1 MIETKKAF
9 DAKEHKD
16 KIVEWIRD
24 WVIANG
30 PNCKA
35 IVGISGG
42 KDSTVVAGLCVE
54 ALGKDNVIG
63 VLMPNGYQSDLED
76 AIRVC
81 YALDIKHT
89 IQPITAA
96 YNAIISGME
105 NPAYGGISNLDPSEQ
120 ARINLAPRLRM
131 AMLYAISQTVGGRVA
146 CTDNLSEAYIGYST
160 RWGDNVGDFA
170 PIVNYTASEVV
181 AIGDELG
188 LPQDLVHKTP
198 SDGLCGKTDEDNFG
212 FTYEQLDSFI
222 RTGESGDEKADKLIW
237 DKHVRNYFKAVTG
250 LPHPYSLLG
259 AHGWV

>member
-1 MIETKKAF
+1 MIETKKSF
-9 DAKEHKD
+9 DAKEHKN

-24 WVIANG
+24 WFVGNG

-35 IVGISGG
+35 VIGISGG

-54 ALGKDNVIG
+54 ALGEDNVIG

-81 YALDIKHT
+81 HTLKIKYT
-89 IQPITAA
+89 IQSIGSA
-96 YNAIISGME
+96 YKAILSGME
-105 NPAYGGISNLDPSEQ
+105 HPAYGGISELTPSIQ
-120 ARINLAPRLRM
+120 TKINLAPRLRM
-131 AMLYAISQTVGGRVA
+131 SVLYAISQTIGGRVA

-160 RWGDNVGDFA
+160 RWGDNIGDFA
-170 PIVNYTASEVV
+170 PIVNYTATEVV

-198 SDGLCGKTDEDNFG
+198 SDGLCGMTDEDNFG

-222 RTGESGDEKADKLIW
+222 RTGYSGDEEADKLIW
-237 DKHVRNYFKAVTG
+237 DKHARNYFKAVQ
-250 LPHPYSLLG
+250 LPHPYSELG